1 MPENPFAKF
10 STTQSEQPSS
20 SGVTNPF
27 AQFGSAAPKQDD
39 LEIKKPPVVDEPKK
53 EYSKTQYR
61 RVFQGLP
68 QEEQQELSKQGAI
81 GVASAIPGMFGDIE
95 SAGRAGARYFGYDV
109 EPETI
114 APTSRDV
121 ATFFGA
127 DEPETKKGQQYR
139 SAGELLGGFVGPS
152 ALGKVLG
159 VAGEALVGGTTKTVG
174 SLANRAE
181 KLGFKLEPRQLS
193 AETPKGSPGFMGAA
207 KENQTLANELASA
220 ETGVKVKEINPKFVG
235 ERLKDIGDEYE
246 KIFKQPLKVDR
257 QLATDLQAMADFERT
272 VRPADVRTITAA
284 ADNVVGKFSQAQAQ
298 VQTPISAI
306 RVEGEVL
313 QRLRNEMSYLART
326 ATDGQTRSVA
336 GDFVQKID
344 ANIARN
350 HKDLVKPL
358 EKANREYAATKA
370 LQELIEKGGIQGGNI
385 SLEQLGNHLAQN
397 VYGFGAGTTR
407 HPLTELGT
415 LGRELKLRGR
425 FEGVETP
432 SGTITG
438 ILSKAGQ
445 FLNLP
450 GRMQAGRAVQ
460 RALPVESTGRTGA
473 VTAPIGAVGREF
485 EER

>member
-1 MPENPFAKF
+1 MPFDPDKPYESKPAFNPDAEYSVK
-10 STTQSEQPSS
+10 E
-20 SGVTNPF
+20 
-27 AQFGSAAPKQDD
+27 
-39 LEIKKPPVVDEPKK
+39 EPKK
-53 EYSKTQYR
+53 QAANIQYH

-68 QEEQQELSKQGAI
+68 REEQQELSKQGLI
-81 GVASAIPGMFGDIE
+81 GAASAIPGMVGDIE
-95 SAGRAGARYFGYDV
+95 SGVYSGARALGYNV
-109 EPETI
+109 EPGTY

-121 ATFFGA
+121 AKFFEA

-139 SAGELLGGFVGPS
+139 SAGELLGGLVAPT

-159 VAGEALVGGTTKTVG
+159 AAGEALVGGTTKTVG
-174 SLANRAE
+174 NLANRAE
-181 KLGFKLEPRQLS
+181 KLGFKLEPRQLT

-235 ERLKDIGDEYE
+235 ERLKDIGDQYG
-246 KIFKQPLKVDR
+246 KIFGQPLKVDR
-257 QLATDLQAMADFERT
+257 QLATDFQAMADFERT

-284 ADNVVGKFSQAQAQ
+284 ADNVVGKFAQAQAQ
-298 VQTPISAI
+298 VQSPITAI

-336 GDFVQKID
+336 GEFVQKID

-350 HKDLVKPL
+350 HNNLVQPL

-397 VYGFGAGTTR
+397 VYGFGAGTAR

-415 LGRELKLRGR
+415 LGRELKMRGR

-432 SGTITG
+432 SNTVTA

-450 GRMQAGRAVQ
+450 ARMQAGRAVQ
-460 RALPVESTGRTGA
+460 RALPIESTGRTGA